1 MPHPI
6 DVTVG
11 ASVRTYRRQRGMT
24 QTELGEALG
33 LTFQQIQKYER
44 GTNRISASKLVMRAE
59 ALRVPVGAFFEGC
72 EGVTDNEQ
80 PDEIKAL
87 VKHFD
92 DMPEDIRMDFLR
104 MIRSIATASY

>member
-1 MPHPI
+1 
-6 DVTVG
+6 
-11 ASVRTYRRQRGMT
+11 MT
-24 QTELGEALG
+24 QTELGAALG

-44 GTNRISASKLVMRAE
+44 GTNRISASKLVMLAD

-72 EGVTDNEQ
+72 EAAANDEQ